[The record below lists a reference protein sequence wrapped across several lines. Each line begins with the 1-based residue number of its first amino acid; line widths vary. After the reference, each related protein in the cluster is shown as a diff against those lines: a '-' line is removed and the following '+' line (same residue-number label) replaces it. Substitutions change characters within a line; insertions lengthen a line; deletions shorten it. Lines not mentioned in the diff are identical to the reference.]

1 MDQTWLERCQIRK
14 MAVAILPGWR
24 TRIWDGRFRLALS
37 LVIMVVLGTGGY
49 YVVRYVEMLILL
61 SSVVGAHNFEE
72 DSAKNQRADEVYI
85 RTDISDRLQDPDRTV
100 VRLRR
105 AHRWFWTTL
114 VETDSFGV
122 EERLKWV
129 NDDTLEVTLGFGC
142 LTQMSHPVDTV
153 GSIHISY
160 HFSDDD
166 KTLAK
171 GCPD

>member
-1 MDQTWLERCQIRK
+1 

-24 TRIWDGRFRLALS
+24 ARIRDGRFRLALS

-49 YVVRYVEMLILL
+49 HVVRYVKMLILL

-85 RTDISDRLQDPDRTV
+85 RTDISDRLRDPDRTV

-142 LTQMSHPVDTV
+142 LTHMTHPVEQI
-153 GSIHISY
+153 GSIRVSY

>member
-1 MDQTWLERCQIRK
+1 
-14 MAVAILPGWR
+14 MAGEMPNQEDGGSDLAGLAGEDPGR
-24 TRIWDGRFRLALS
+24 SISAGPLAGYHGCAGYRRISCGSICENVD
-37 LVIMVVLGTGGY
+37 T
-49 YVVRYVEMLILL
+49 L

-85 RTDISDRLQDPDRTV
+85 RTDISDRLRDPDRTV

-142 LTQMSHPVDTV
+142 LTHMTHPVEQI
-153 GSIHISY
+153 GSIRVSY